1 MALNV
6 HQVRAVAVATALV
19 CGGASLRAQAANS
32 RAVPGAARAAST
44 IPAMPAGW
52 SPDSALRGVL
62 RWRHV
67 GPVRGGRV
75 TTVTGVVQDQT
86 TFYFGSTGGGVW
98 KTTDAGLNWKN
109 VSDAAF
115 ACASMGA
122 LDVSDS
128 DPRVVWAGTGSDGI
142 RSNVSIGCG
151 VYRSRDAG
159 ATWSFAG
166 LRDAGQ
172 IGALVVHPSNPDA
185 AWVAAIGD
193 PFKPT
198 PTRGVFRT
206 TDGGATWTK
215 SLSLSDSTGAVD
227 LELKPDDPNTIYAV
241 MWRGERKPWT
251 IISGATE
258 GGLYK
263 SVDGGA
269 TWSKLGGGLPTG
281 LWGKGDLAV
290 SAAQPNR
297 VYLLLEAQPGQGLWR
312 SDDAG
317 ATWSLVN
324 TQPELLYRPFYYTN
338 VDADPQ
344 NADVVYVSNES
355 FFRSTDGGKSF
366 RERPTPHG
374 DNHDLWIHPRN
385 TRLMIGSNDGG
396 AAVSFNGG
404 DTWTTQYNQPT
415 AEIYQVAVDNQW
427 PYRIYGAQQD
437 QSATHVIPS
446 LPLTASAPD
455 DPLMQWAPVGGCETG
470 PVVPSPRNPDVIFTA
485 CKGQFS
491 RYDRRTGQEQAYW
504 IGAQS
509 LYGHDPKDLLYRF
522 QRVSPLVVSPHQPL
536 TVYYASQYV
545 HRTRDEGRTWERI
558 SPDLT
563 AFDPR
568 TQGVS
573 GTPITRDVTGEEFY
587 STLYAVAES
596 PRERGVIW
604 AGANDG
610 PISVTRDDGRTW
622 TRVTPPDLP
631 AGGRVQT
638 IAVSPHRNGAAYVA
652 VLRHLLGDY
661 TPYLY
666 ATKDYGR
673 TWRRI
678 TTGIPSD
685 HPTRVIREDP
695 ERPGLLY
702 AGTEFGFFVSFD
714 DGASWQ
720 PFRLNLP
727 VVPVT
732 DLVVHRHDLVISTQ
746 GRGHWILDD
755 VTPLRELSSA
765 TLGATATLFTPR
777 EAVRW
782 RYDRYPADPAYPEV
796 PAVGAT
802 LTYRLAAPARS
813 LTLTIRDSVGTVV
826 RSFAA
831 GAADA
836 AARDSQSAMH
846 RPPPPARPGAPA
858 LPLVAGVHRVR
869 WDLTHVGATDERGVP
884 SERGG
889 PMVGPGRYDVE
900 LRVDGVPSRT
910 RLQVRVDPRATAAGI
925 RSADLREQ
933 EQLALR
939 VRDAVSRARQLTA
952 AIRARRDTLRASRD
966 SSRAAVADT
975 LLAELVTAPGRYQ
988 QPKLTAQL
996 QYLYGMLV
1004 QADQRPGRDAGERF
1018 AALSKTLTMV
1028 TRRAEALR

>member
-1 MALNV
+1 MRA
-6 HQVRAVAVATALV
+6 RAVVVGV
-19 CGGASLRAQAANS
+19 CGVVGLVLGATTVPAQSGSRGASR
-32 RAVPGAARAAST
+32 PAASAPRA
-44 IPAMPAGW
+44 PATVPATW
-52 SPDSALRGVL
+52 SADSAMRGAL

-75 TTVTGVVQDQT
+75 TTVTGVVQDPT
-86 TFYFGSTGGGVW
+86 TFFFGSTGGGVW
-98 KTTDAGLNWKN
+98 KTTDAGLTWKN
-109 VSDAAF
+109 VSDGAF

-128 DPRVVWAGTGSDGI
+128 DPTVIWAGTGSDGI

-151 VYRSRDAG
+151 VYRSRDGG
-159 ATWSFAG
+159 ASWTFAG

-172 IGALVVHPSNPDA
+172 IGALVVHPTRPDV

-215 SLSLSDSTGAVD
+215 SLFVSDSTGAVD

-258 GGLYK
+258 GGVYK
-263 SVDGGA
+263 SIDGGA
-269 TWSKLGGGLPTG
+269 TWAKLGGGLPTG

-290 SAAQPNR
+290 SSAQPNR

-317 ATWSLVN
+317 LTWSLVS
-324 TQPELLYRPFYYTN
+324 TQNGLLNRPFYYTN

-344 NADVVYVSNES
+344 SADVVYVSNES
-355 FFRSTDGGKSF
+355 FFRSTDGGKTF
-366 RERPTPHG
+366 RVRPTPHG

-385 TRLMIGSNDGG
+385 SRLMIGSNDGG

-415 AEIYQVAVDNQW
+415 AEIYQVAVDDQW

-446 LPLTASAPD
+446 LPLTAAAPD

-470 PVVPSPRNPDVIFTA
+470 PVVPSPKNPDVIFTA

-491 RYDRRTGQEQAYW
+491 RFDRRTGQEQAYW

-509 LYGHDPKDLLYRF
+509 LYGHDPKDLVYRF
-522 QRVSPLVVSPHQPL
+522 QRVSPLVVSPHEPQ

-563 AFDPR
+563 AFDPK

-587 STLYAVAES
+587 SALYAVAES

-610 PISVTRDDGRTW
+610 PISVTRDDGRSW

-631 AGGRVQT
+631 PGGRVQT
-638 IAVSPHRNGAAYVA
+638 IALSPHRNGAAYVA

-666 ATKDYGR
+666 ATNDYGR

-678 TTGIPSD
+678 TNGIPAD

-695 ERPGLLY
+695 QRPGLLY
-702 AGTEFGFFVSFD
+702 AGTEFGFFVSFN
-714 DGASWQ
+714 DGATWR
-720 PFRLNLP
+720 PFQLNLP
-727 VVPVT
+727 VVPIT

-755 VTPLRELSSA
+755 ITPLREVSAA
-765 TLGATATLFTPR
+765 TLADAPTLFAPR
-777 EAVRW
+777 EAIRW
-782 RYDRYPADPAYPEV
+782 RYDRYPLEPAYPEM
-796 PAVGAT
+796 PPVGAT
-802 LTYRLAAPARS
+802 LTYRLPSAARS
-813 LTLTIRDSVGTVV
+813 LALTIRDSAGRLV
-826 RSFAA
+826 RQFTA
-831 GAADA
+831 GVPDSG
-836 AARDSQSAMH
+836 ARDAQSAMH
-846 RPPPPARPGAPA
+846 RPPPPARPGAPT
-858 LPLVAGVHRVR
+858 LPLAAGIHRVR
-869 WDLTHVGATDERGVP
+869 WDLTHYGATDESGAP

-889 PMVGPGRYDVE
+889 PMVGPGRYAIE
-900 LRVDGVPSRT
+900 LKVDGTVLRT
-910 RLQVRVDPRATAAGI
+910 RLDVRVDPRATAVGI
-925 RSADLREQ
+925 RTSDLREQ
-933 EQLALR
+933 ETLALR
-939 VRDAVSRARQLTA
+939 VRDAVSAARQLTG
-952 AIRARRDTLRASRD
+952 TLRATRD
-966 SSRAAVADT
+966 ARRAANDTAGVAAAT
-975 LLAELVTAPGRYQ
+975 VLLAALETAPGRYQ
-988 QPKLTAQL
+988 QPMLTAQL

-1018 AALSKTLTMV
+1018 ATLSKELTV
-1028 TRRAEALR
+1028 LARRAEALR